1 MIYIYQ
7 IGRLE
12 SRMQPLEF
20 LIEDKA
26 LNFELSSVALKNHFK
41 NNVKLILI
49 YPVSLP
55 FNKNLI
61 DSKSNLEDSFKS
73 KINKILENKKAYFE
87 NPYEFFKLHPHT
99 SYADDFALI
108 HSLGEYEGEVFEGKF
123 DDIVLEI
130 LIDLIERHLNCPIT
144 ELYVDISSGHNIY
157 VSAMLEAVRHFS
169 IFHKLSTWDT
179 NNFSIK
185 LTFSDPIIGSS
196 KQKFEIHRDYELK
209 YKAFFSSPITRN
221 DLACFNLSRKIA
233 EENRELKRKIHN
245 MLEKFAFCYSALK
258 NNTPLFL
265 YHYDFD
271 REEDIKSLVLEIIE
285 KLKVELFKDWK
296 SSPSVDKNE
305 YLKVLFS
312 LSFYIGIIRILLKHQ
327 IYAKYEAEIDE
338 IKEKFA
344 QIYKYFGLDLNR
356 EILGHE
362 ISNLKRKDKND
373 GTTLIERASENWQ
386 SLSDFIYGEG
396 EFQNRNFIAHAGF
409 ERTVTEI
416 KKHDN
421 KLHVKYKA
429 DSINKIKRTLLEA
442 L

>member
-7 IGRLE
+7 IGRLD

-26 LNFELSSVALKNHFK
+26 LKFELSSVALKNYFK

-73 KINKILENKKAYFE
+73 KINKILENKRAYFE
-87 NPYEFFKLHPHT
+87 NPHEFFNLHPHT

-108 HSLGEYEGEVFEGKF
+108 HSLGEYEGDVFEGKF

-130 LIDLIERHLNCPIT
+130 LVDLIERHLNDPMT

-157 VSAMLEAVRHFS
+157 LSAMLEAVRHFS
-169 IFHKLSTWDT
+169 IFHKLSSWD
-179 NNFSIK
+179 NDNISIRIA
-185 LTFSDPIIGSS
+185 FSDPIIGSS
-196 KQKFEIHRDYELK
+196 KQKFEIHREYELK
-209 YKAFFSSPITRN
+209 YKTFFSSPLTKN
-221 DLACFNLSRKIA
+221 DLENFALSRKIA
-233 EENRELKRKIHN
+233 GEKRELKRKIQN
-245 MLEKFAFCYSALK
+245 MLENFALCYSALK

-271 REEDIKSLVLEIIE
+271 RVEDIKNLVLEIIK
-285 KLKVELFKDWK
+285 KLKDELFTDWK
-296 SSPSVDKNE
+296 SSPSLDKNE
-305 YLKVLFS
+305 YLKILLS
-312 LSFYIGIIRILLKHQ
+312 LSFYIGIIRVLSKHE
-327 IYAKYEAEIDE
+327 IHAKHEAEIDE
-338 IKEKFA
+338 IKEKFE
-344 QIYKYFGLDLNR
+344 QIYRHFGLDLNR

-373 GTTLIERASENWQ
+373 GTTLIEKATENWQ
-386 SLSDFIYGEG
+386 SLSEFIKGEG
-396 EFQNRNFIAHAGF
+396 DFQKRNFIAHAGF

-416 KKHDN
+416 KIYDN
-421 KLHVKYKA
+421 KLHVRYKT
-429 DSINKIKRTLLEA
+429 DSLERIKRTLLEA

>member
-1 MIYIYQ
+1 
-7 IGRLE
+7 
-12 SRMQPLEF
+12 MQPLEF
-20 LIEDKA
+20 LIEDKT

-41 NNVKLILI
+41 DIAKLILI

-61 DSKSNLEDSFKS
+61 DSKSNLEESFKN
-73 KINKILENKKAYFE
+73 KIREILENKRAYFE
-87 NPYEFFKLHPHT
+87 NPYEFFKFHPHT
-99 SYADDFALI
+99 PYADDFALI

-130 LIDLIERHLNCPIT
+130 LADLIKRHLHVPIT
-144 ELYVDISSGHNIY
+144 ELYIDISSGHNIY
-157 VSAMLEAVRHFS
+157 VSAMLEAVKHFS
-169 IFHKLSTWDT
+169 IFHKLSSWDT
-179 NNFSIK
+179 NTFSVKIA
-185 LTFSDPIIGSS
+185 FSDPIIGSS

-209 YKAFFSSPITRN
+209 YKAFFSSPITRK
-221 DLACFNLSRKIA
+221 DLENFELSRKIA
-233 EENRELKRKIHN
+233 GKNRELKRKIQN
-245 MLEKFAFCYSALK
+245 MLEKFALNYSAIK

-265 YHYDFD
+265 YHQDFD
-271 REEDIKSLVLEIIE
+271 VEEEIKKLITEIIALLEIN
-285 KLKVELFKDWK
+285 LFKNWK
-296 SSPSVDKNE
+296 SSPSMDKNE
-305 YLKVLFS
+305 YLKVLLS
-312 LSFYIGIIRILLKHQ
+312 LSFYIGVIRILSKHQ
-327 IYAKYEAEIDE
+327 LYAKYEAEIDE
-338 IKEKFA
+338 IKEKFT

-421 KLHVKYKA
+421 KLYLRYKT
-429 DSINKIKRTLLEA
+429 DSINKIKKTLLEA